1 MLCRTRADCREVS
14 GGIDTQS
21 MRSTPSSAHTQTH
34 RGACGVAGR
43 LRVCVSMCVRA
54 AVTNGEREGAQRER
68 VHAIYN

>member
-1 MLCRTRADCREVS
+1 MGSILSRCAQHPVL
-14 GGIDTQS
+14 
-21 MRSTPSSAHTQTH
+21 HTQTH

-54 AVTNGEREGAQRER
+54 AVTNGEREGARRER